1 VELTVDVPPSPQH
14 FPCWQKEM
22 LPLTGGSEA
31 GDGGLSARLWMHFTA
46 QAVFAVSCLI
56 GKERD
61 RVRDRVRE
69 CREQGS

>member
-1 VELTVDVPPSPQH
+1 
-14 FPCWQKEM
+14 
-22 LPLTGGSEA
+22 
-31 GDGGLSARLWMHFTA
+31 MHFTA